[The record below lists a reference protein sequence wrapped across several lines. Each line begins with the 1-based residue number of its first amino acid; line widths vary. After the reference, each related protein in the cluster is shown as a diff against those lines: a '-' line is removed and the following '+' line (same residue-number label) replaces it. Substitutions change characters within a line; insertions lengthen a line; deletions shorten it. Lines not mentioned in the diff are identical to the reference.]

1 MTREEK
7 CKLAIE
13 KGFTYDEVTGNIYGI
28 RGKKIDR
35 KNSGYINIAIRD
47 EEKNDNFLNLS
58 GHQFAYYYKYGKVV
72 DCIDHIDGN
81 RSNNKIDNLREVTN
95 QQNQFNRRGK
105 GYYFNK
111 DKNKYISYITID
123 KKKIHLGLYETEQE
137 ARQVYL
143 DAKQKYHII

>member
-28 RGKKIDR
+28 RGGNIIKR
-35 KNSGYINIAIRD
+35 KSYGYIDLGLFVNN
-47 EEKNDNFLNLS
+47 KHFHLQ
-58 GHQFAYYYKYGKVV
+58 GHQFAYYYKYGKIVEQ
-72 DCIDHIDGN
+72 IDHIDGN
-81 RSNNKIDNLREVTN
+81 RSNNKISNLREVTH
-95 QQNQFNRRGK
+95 QQNCFNKKTK

-111 DKNKYISYITID
+111 DKNKYISQIMID

-137 ARQVYL
+137 ARQAYL